1 MYLSF
6 VPDEETYTGHGM
18 GLLCESEEFKS
29 WNVGMA
35 VDEGLAR
42 ENSDMVVFYAERHC
56 YWTDVRLFENL
67 LRVVKLLLVLFV
79 VLCSML
85 VHLTHGVCLVI
96 EVTSICCA

>member
-67 LRVVKLLLVLFV
+67 LRVVKLLLG
-79 VLCSML
+79 L
-85 VHLTHGVCLVI
+85 VFFARCWFI
-96 EVTSICCA
+96 